1 MNLISSLFAGQ
12 SDLVGR
18 LSQRMEKVEDQLRDA
33 VRVDD
38 LVVDE
43 ATSHLAKA
51 GGKRLRPALCVLAAE
66 LGPEPDAQGVL
77 DSAVVVE
84 LTHLASLYH
93 DDVMDEAPL
102 RRGVPSAQYVFGNS
116 SAIMAGDVLF
126 ARASAIVAKLGP
138 EAVLL
143 HATTFERLCMGQL
156 HETIGPRDGA
166 DPIEHHIEV
175 LADKTGSLIAAS
187 GRYGV
192 LFSGGDPK
200 LAESVAQY
208 GEKVGVAFQIADDVI
223 DLVSDP
229 EVTGKT
235 PGTDLLEGVPTMPTL
250 LLRQRA
256 ADGEIDD
263 VGREILMYLDERDLA
278 EGDNLATVVA
288 MLRNHDVVNETRA
301 LAHAWV
307 DAAIAELDEVPEGDV
322 RTAFEDFARAM
333 VDRLA

>member
-1 MNLISSLFAGQ
+1 MSVIDSLFAGHGE
-12 SDLVGR
+12 LGAR
-18 LSQRMEKVEDQLRDA
+18 LAGRMESVERQLQES

-43 ATSHLAKA
+43 ATSHLAIA
-51 GGKRLRPALCVLAAE
+51 GGKRLRPALCLIASE
-66 LGPEPDAQGVL
+66 LGPDPDAQGVD
-77 DSAVVVE
+77 DSAIVVE

-102 RRGVPSAQYVFGNS
+102 RRGVPSAQKVFGNS
-116 SAIMAGDVLF
+116 AAIMAGDVLF

-156 HETIGPRDGA
+156 HETIGPREGD
-166 DPIEHHIEV
+166 DPREHYISV

-192 LFSGGDPK
+192 LAAGGSTE
-200 LAESVAQY
+200 LAATVAEY

-223 DLVSDP
+223 DLISDP

-235 PGTDLLEGVPTMPTL
+235 PGTDLLEGVSTMPVL
-250 LLRQRA
+250 LLREKA
-256 ADGEIDD
+256 AAGTIDPA
-263 VGREILMYLDERDLA
+263 GAEILARLDAGLDE
-278 EGDNLATVVA
+278 DNLPEVVE
-288 MLRNHDVVNETRA
+288 MLRAHPVLDETRA
-301 LAHAWV
+301 LAHEWV
-307 DAAIAELDEVPEGDV
+307 DEALEALQDVPEGSV
-322 RTAFEDFARAM
+322 RAAFTDFARAM

>member
-263 VGREILMYLDERDLA
+263 AGREILMYLDERDLA

-307 DAAIAELDEVPEGDV
+307 DAAISELDAVPEGEV

>member
-1 MNLISSLFAGQ
+1 
-12 SDLVGR
+12 
-18 LSQRMEKVEDQLRDA
+18 MEEVECLLREA
-33 VRVDD
+33 VQVDD

-51 GGKRLRPALCVLAAE
+51 GGKRLRPALCLLTAQ
-66 LGPEPDAQGVL
+66 LGPRPADKDVL

-84 LTHLASLYH
+84 LTHLATLYH

-102 RRGVPSAQYVFGNS
+102 RRGVPTAQYIYGNS
-116 SAIMAGDVLF
+116 SAILAGDVLF
-126 ARASAIVAKLGP
+126 ARASGIVAKLGP

-143 HATTFERLCMGQL
+143 HAETFERLCMGQL
-156 HETIGPRDGA
+156 HETIGPRDGE
-166 DPIEHHIEV
+166 DPIEHHIQV

-192 LFSGGDPK
+192 LYSGGDPK
-200 LAESVAQY
+200 LADDIAQF

-250 LLRQRA
+250 LLRQQAQHGTLDEAGKR
-256 ADGEIDD
+256 
-263 VGREILMYLDERDLA
+263 ILSYLDERDLSQD
-278 EGDNLATVVA
+278 DNLATVVS
-288 MLRNHDVVNETRA
+288 MLREHSVVEETRQ
-301 LAHAWV
+301 LAHKWV
-307 DAAIAELDEVPEGDV
+307 DDALKHLDTVSHRKVKKGLEM
-322 RTAFEDFARAM
+322 FARVM